1 MAKTPPKSVVL
12 AEDQAAVQAE
22 IYRTELAELR
32 NALENTQMRAE
43 ESMSN
48 LSLLLDNDG
57 WIELTGYSTDGPSL
71 QQVQTAGKKL
81 RNLVGLNAHMGRG
94 ARARYSYI
102 WEGGIHHEGIPEAG
116 RGRTNVRNIINDPVN
131 QRNFFGAS
139 ARERQEKGCYSNGHY
154 FVIGEDVKARPS
166 TPKRLKP
173 LPIWQITAAIV
184 DPDDSSDLWAIRR
197 SWSTDGIL
205 DVDTNGV
212 LTGSNLNHEWIFLN
226 AHKDKESAT
235 VAYNGGR
242 ETVNRTKRVFMEAV
256 NRQDGWTWGLPDAIA
271 GMAWAD
277 QYRKGMLNGLKMQ
290 EALATLAFKLKAQTA
305 KGANN
310 AAAKVANSTEK
321 GGTAAMVDGMDVAA
335 LATAGRGY
343 DFDSLRPVLAV
354 VATSLDVSVVALSSD
369 PGAAGSSYGAG
380 QLLDMP
386 TMLAMEA
393 RRMIHVE
400 FEEEILKWLGVETPK
415 AWFSPLRDGAEL
427 YRELQAFMLP
437 LLQGL
442 YDPQEIRD
450 RTDSF
455 MGWPSGTVPAGV
467 LTPNN
472 RNSLPLKSID
482 TDVAGGAPTTAAP
495 DQGASNGVGG
505 QGNNSGNDVRTD
517 TL

>member
-1 MAKTPPKSVVL
+1 MAKSVPKSIVL
-12 AEDQAAVQAE
+12 AEDQAAIQSE
-22 IYRTELAELR
+22 IYQTELTELR
-32 NALENTQMRAE
+32 NQMENMQLRAE

-57 WIELTGYSTDGPSL
+57 WIELSGYASDGPTL
-71 QQVQTAGKKL
+71 QQIQVAGKKI
-81 RNLVGLNAHMGRG
+81 RNLTGLNAHIGRG
-94 ARARYSYI
+94 SRARYSYI
-102 WEGGIHHEGIPEAG
+102 WEGGIHHEGIPESG
-116 RGRTNVRNIINDPVN
+116 RGRTNVRNIINDPIN
-131 QRNFFGAS
+131 RRNFFSAS
-139 ARERQEKGCYSNGHY
+139 ARERQEKACYTNGHY
-154 FVIGEDVKARPS
+154 FVIGEDAKGSA
-166 TPKRLKP
+166 PKRLKV

-184 DPDDSSDLWAIRR
+184 DPDDASDLWAIRR

-205 DVDTNGV
+205 DIDNNGV
-212 LTGSNLNHEWIFLN
+212 LTGDLKHEWIYLN
-226 AHKDKESAT
+226 AHKDKEGAT
-235 VAYNGGR
+235 VGYNGGR
-242 ETVNRTKRVFMEAV
+242 EPVNRSKRVFMEAV

-277 QYRKGMLNGLKMQ
+277 QYRRGMLNGLKMQ
-290 EALATLAFKLKAQTA
+290 EALATLAFKIKSQTV
-305 KGANN
+305 KGANS
-310 AAAKVANSTEK
+310 AAAKTAGTGEK
-321 GGTAAMVDGMDVAA
+321 GATASMVDGMDIAA

-343 DFDSLRPVLAV
+343 DFDSLRPVLAI
-354 VATSLDVSVVALSSD
+354 VATSLDISVVALSSD

-393 RRMIHVE
+393 RRLIHAE
-400 FEEEILKWLGVETPK
+400 LEEEILRWMGAENAK

-442 YDPQEIRD
+442 YEPQEIRD

-455 MGWPSGTVPAGV
+455 MGWPAGKVPTGV

-472 RNSLPLKSID
+472 SKSLSRRDID
-482 TDVAGGAPTTAAP
+482 TDAAGGSPTTPAP

-517 TL
+517 NI